1 MSIDFNKHVDTLSFA
16 LYLTYTL
23 MSNRR
28 NLCFLN
34 VDKEITI
41 QVHVIN
47 LWHII
52 AFDVDVL
59 KQNLNALTY
68 IKSSTFMFFGVKY
81 LPVSIHTN
89 YVKYLTV
96 SSHTNYV
103 KYLTVSIHTNYV
115 KYLTVSS
122 HTNYVKYLPVS
133 SHTNYVKYLPVSSH
147 TTMSNI

>member
-1 MSIDFNKHVDTLSFA
+1 MEISEIYTVNSHSMSIDFNKHVDTLSFA

-103 KYLTVSIHTNYV
+103 KYLTVSSHTNYV

-122 HTNYVKYLPVS
+122 LS
-133 SHTNYVKYLPVSSH
+133 
-147 TTMSNI
+147 